1 MSGKKCISK
10 LILISFSFCLS
21 QLAQDICWNSLFPLN
36 YLQNRKMM
44 SDFLPFSRPSM
55 GDAELAALREVLQ
68 SGWITTGPKNYAL
81 EEAFCTLTGN
91 RHAIAVSSATGGMH
105 VTLMALG
112 IGAGDEVITPSQT
125 WVSTLNM
132 ICLLGATPVMIDVD
146 PDTLMITP
154 EAVAAAITPRTK
166 AIIPVHYAGAPA
178 DIDAIRAIGE
188 RHAIPVIE
196 DAAHAAGAYYK
207 GRHVG
212 WRGTAI
218 FSFHAIKNMT
228 CAEGGLVVTDDDELA
243 ARIRSLKFH
252 GLGVDT
258 WDRQTQ
264 GRAPQAE
271 VITPG
276 FKYNLADINAALALV
291 QLEKLA
297 HANQRRGEI
306 AQRYLDELADT
317 PFRPLTAPSWAH
329 QHAWH
334 LFIIR
339 VDETA
344 CGISRDVLME
354 KLKTMGIGTG
364 LHFRAA
370 HTQKYYRERFPDVS
384 LPHTEW
390 NSARICS
397 LPLFPDM
404 TDDDVTRVISALRQL
419 SGC

>member
-1 MSGKKCISK
+1 MSE
-10 LILISFSFCLS
+10 
-21 QLAQDICWNSLFPLN
+21 
-36 YLQNRKMM
+36 
-44 SDFLPFSRPSM
+44 FLPFSRPSM

-68 SGWITTGPKNYAL
+68 SGWITTGPKNQAL
-81 EEAFCTLTGN
+81 EEAFCALTGN

-112 IGAGDEVITPSQT
+112 ISAGDEVITPSQT

-146 PDTLMITP
+146 PDNLMITP
-154 EAVAAAITPRTK
+154 EAVEAAITPRTK
-166 AIIPVHYAGAPA
+166 AIVPVHYAGAPV
-178 DIDAIRAIGE
+178 DIDAIRAIAE
-188 RHAIPVIE
+188 RHGIPVIE
-196 DAAHAAGAYYK
+196 DAAHAAGTYYK

-252 GLGVDT
+252 GLGVDAY
-258 WDRQTQ
+258 DRQTL

-271 VITPG
+271 VISPG

-291 QLEKLA
+291 QLDKLA
-297 HANQRRGEI
+297 AANQRRAAI
-306 AQRYLDELADT
+306 AQRYLRELADT
-317 PFRPLTAPSWAH
+317 PFRPLAVPSWEH

-339 VDETA
+339 VDEAA
-344 CGISRDVLME
+344 CGISRDALME
-354 KLKTMGIGTG
+354 KLKAMGIGTG

-397 LPLFPDM
+397 IPLFPDM
-404 TDDDVTRVISALRQL
+404 TDDDVTRVISALHQL
-419 SGC
+419 SGR

>member
-1 MSGKKCISK
+1 
-10 LILISFSFCLS
+10 
-21 QLAQDICWNSLFPLN
+21 
-36 YLQNRKMM
+36 M

-68 SGWITTGPKNYAL
+68 SGWITTGPKNQAL
-81 EEAFCTLTGN
+81 EEAFCALTGN

-112 IGAGDEVITPSQT
+112 ISAGDEVITPSQT

-146 PDTLMITP
+146 PENLMITP
-154 EAVAAAITPRTK
+154 EAVEAAITPRTK
-166 AIIPVHYAGAPA
+166 AIVPVHYAGAPV
-178 DIDAIRAIGE
+178 DIDAIRAIAE
-188 RHAIPVIE
+188 RHGIPVIE
-196 DAAHAAGAYYK
+196 DAAHAAGTYYK

-252 GLGVDT
+252 GLGVDAY
-258 WDRQTQ
+258 DRQTL

-271 VITPG
+271 VISPG

-291 QLEKLA
+291 KLDKLA
-297 HANQRRGEI
+297 AANQRRAAI
-306 AQRYLDELADT
+306 AERYLRELADT
-317 PFRPLTAPSWAH
+317 PFRPLAVPSWEH

-339 VDETA
+339 VDEAA
-344 CGISRDVLME
+344 CGISRDALME
-354 KLKTMGIGTG
+354 KLKAMGIGTG

-397 LPLFPDM
+397 IPLFPDM
-404 TDDDVTRVISALRQL
+404 TDDDVTRVISALHQL
-419 SGC
+419 SGR

>member
-1 MSGKKCISK
+1 MSE
-10 LILISFSFCLS
+10 
-21 QLAQDICWNSLFPLN
+21 
-36 YLQNRKMM
+36 
-44 SDFLPFSRPSM
+44 FLPFSRPSM

-68 SGWITTGPKNYAL
+68 SGWITTGPKNQAL
-81 EEAFCTLTGN
+81 EEAFCALTGN
-91 RHAIAVSSATGGMH
+91 QHAVAVSSATGGMH

-112 IGAGDEVITPSQT
+112 IGPGDEVITPSQT

-146 PDTLMITP
+146 RDNLMISAD
-154 EAVAAAITPRTK
+154 AVEAAITPLTK

-178 DIDAIRAIGE
+178 DIDAIRAVAE
-188 RHAIPVIE
+188 RHGIPVIE
-196 DAAHAAGAYYK
+196 DAAHAAGTYYK

-212 WRGTAI
+212 ASGCAI

-228 CAEGGLVVTDDDELA
+228 CAEGGLIVTDDGQLA

-252 GLGVDT
+252 GLGVDAY
-258 WDRQTQ
+258 DRQTH

-271 VITPG
+271 VISPG

-291 QLEKLA
+291 QLDKLA
-297 HANQRRGEI
+297 HANQRRTEI
-306 AQRYLDELADT
+306 AQRYLRELADT
-317 PFRPLTAPSWAH
+317 PFKPLTVPEWQH

-339 VDETA
+339 VDEAT
-344 CGISRDVLME
+344 CGIGRDALME
-354 KLKTMGIGTG
+354 KLKAMGIGTG

-370 HTQKYYRERFPDVS
+370 HTQKYYRERFPTLS
-384 LPHTEW
+384 LPNTEW

-404 TDDDVTRVISALRQL
+404 TDDDVTRVISALHQL

>member
-1 MSGKKCISK
+1 
-10 LILISFSFCLS
+10 
-21 QLAQDICWNSLFPLN
+21 
-36 YLQNRKMM
+36 M

-68 SGWITTGPKNYAL
+68 SGWITTGPKNQAL
-81 EEAFCTLTGN
+81 EEAFCALTGN

-112 IGAGDEVITPSQT
+112 ISAGDEVITPSQT

-146 PDTLMITP
+146 PDNLMITP
-154 EAVAAAITPRTK
+154 EAVEAAITPRTK
-166 AIIPVHYAGAPA
+166 AIVPVHYAGAPV
-178 DIDAIRAIGE
+178 DIDAIRAIAE

-196 DAAHAAGAYYK
+196 DAAHAAGTYYK

-252 GLGVDT
+252 GLGVDAY
-258 WDRQTQ
+258 DRQTL

-271 VITPG
+271 VISPG

-291 QLEKLA
+291 QLDKLA
-297 HANQRRGEI
+297 AANQRRATI
-306 AQRYLDELADT
+306 AQRYLRELADT
-317 PFRPLTAPSWAH
+317 PFRPLAVPSWEH

-339 VDETA
+339 VDEAA
-344 CGISRDVLME
+344 CGISRDALME
-354 KLKTMGIGTG
+354 KLKAMGIGTG

-397 LPLFPDM
+397 IPLFPDM
-404 TDDDVTRVISALRQL
+404 TDDDVTRVISALHQL
-419 SGC
+419 SGR

>member
-1 MSGKKCISK
+1 
-10 LILISFSFCLS
+10 
-21 QLAQDICWNSLFPLN
+21 
-36 YLQNRKMM
+36 M

-68 SGWITTGPKNYAL
+68 SGWITTGPKNQAL
-81 EEAFCTLTGN
+81 EETFCALTGN

-112 IGAGDEVITPSQT
+112 ISAGDEVITPSQT

-132 ICLLGATPVMIDVD
+132 ICLRGATPVMIDVD
-146 PDTLMITP
+146 PDNLMITP
-154 EAVAAAITPRTK
+154 EAVEAAITPRTK
-166 AIIPVHYAGAPA
+166 AIVPVHYAGAPV
-178 DIDAIRAIGE
+178 DIDAIRAIAE

-196 DAAHAAGAYYK
+196 DAAHAAGTYYK

-252 GLGVDT
+252 GLGVDAY
-258 WDRQTQ
+258 DRQTL

-271 VITPG
+271 VISPG

-291 QLEKLA
+291 QLDKLA
-297 HANQRRGEI
+297 AANQRRAAI
-306 AQRYLDELADT
+306 AQRYLRELADT
-317 PFRPLTAPSWAH
+317 PFRPLAVPSWEH

-339 VDETA
+339 VDEAA
-344 CGISRDVLME
+344 CGISRDALME
-354 KLKTMGIGTG
+354 KLKAMGIGTG

-397 LPLFPDM
+397 IPLFPDM
-404 TDDDVTRVISALRQL
+404 TDDDVTRVISALHQL
-419 SGC
+419 SGR

>member
-1 MSGKKCISK
+1 
-10 LILISFSFCLS
+10 
-21 QLAQDICWNSLFPLN
+21 
-36 YLQNRKMM
+36 M

-68 SGWITTGPKNYAL
+68 SGWITTGPKNQAL
-81 EEAFCTLTGN
+81 EEAFCALTGN

-112 IGAGDEVITPSQT
+112 ISAGDEVITPSQT

-146 PDTLMITP
+146 PENLMITP
-154 EAVAAAITPRTK
+154 EAVEAAITPRTK
-166 AIIPVHYAGAPA
+166 AIVPVHYAGAPV
-178 DIDAIRAIGE
+178 DIDAIRAIAE
-188 RHAIPVIE
+188 RHGIPVIE
-196 DAAHAAGAYYK
+196 DAAHAAGTYYK
-207 GRHVG
+207 GRHVD

-252 GLGVDT
+252 GLGVDAY
-258 WDRQTQ
+258 DRQTL

-271 VITPG
+271 VISPG

-291 QLEKLA
+291 QLDKLA
-297 HANQRRGEI
+297 AANQRRAAI
-306 AQRYLDELADT
+306 AQRYLRELADT
-317 PFRPLTAPSWAH
+317 PFRPLAVPSWEH

-339 VDETA
+339 VDEAA
-344 CGISRDVLME
+344 CGISRDALME
-354 KLKTMGIGTG
+354 KLKAMGIGTG

-397 LPLFPDM
+397 IPLFPDM
-404 TDDDVTRVISALRQL
+404 TDDDVTRVISALHQL
-419 SGC
+419 SGR

>member
-1 MSGKKCISK
+1 
-10 LILISFSFCLS
+10 
-21 QLAQDICWNSLFPLN
+21 
-36 YLQNRKMM
+36 M

-68 SGWITTGPKNYAL
+68 SGWITTGPKNQAL
-81 EEAFCTLTGN
+81 EEAFCALTGN

-112 IGAGDEVITPSQT
+112 ISAGDEVITPSQT

-146 PDTLMITP
+146 PENLMITP
-154 EAVAAAITPRTK
+154 EAVEAVITPRTK
-166 AIIPVHYAGAPA
+166 AIVPVHYAGAPV
-178 DIDAIRAIGE
+178 DIDAIRAIAE
-188 RHAIPVIE
+188 RHGIPVIE
-196 DAAHAAGAYYK
+196 DAAHAAGTYYK

-228 CAEGGLVVTDDDELA
+228 CAEGGLVVTDDDELT

-252 GLGVDT
+252 GLGVDAY
-258 WDRQTQ
+258 DRQTL

-271 VITPG
+271 VISPG

-291 QLEKLA
+291 QLDKLA
-297 HANQRRGEI
+297 AANQRRAAI
-306 AQRYLDELADT
+306 AQRYLRELAYT
-317 PFRPLTAPSWAH
+317 PFRPLAVPSWEH

-339 VDETA
+339 VDEAA
-344 CGISRDVLME
+344 CGISRDALME
-354 KLKTMGIGTG
+354 KLKAMGIGTG

-397 LPLFPDM
+397 IPLFPDM
-404 TDDDVTRVISALRQL
+404 TDDDVTRVISALHQL
-419 SGC
+419 SGR